1 MGQLYSEISDKL
13 KQFIENQKLFFVG
26 TATADSRVTFL
37 RKEWTPCEF
46 SIKTELY
53 G

>member
-26 TATADSRVTFL
+26 TATVL
-37 RKEWTPCEF
+37 
-46 SIKTELY
+46 IV